1 MRLHFVVEGQ
11 TEETFVRD
19 LLAPELGA
27 KGIYCD
33 AHRVTTGR
41 RVRQALPRGL
51 GFFRHLRR
59 ILKSG

>member
-19 LLAPELGA
+19 LLRLELA
-27 KGIYCD
+27 AQGIFCD

-41 RVRQALPRGL
+41 RSHFNICGRTLN
-51 GFFRHLRR
+51 
-59 ILKSG
+59 SG